1 MCCKT
6 STLSE
11 ELHKRYLKNVAFGMK
26 DSPIIDSDDFHIRV
40 NEAWEVEVEPIIEWG

>member
-1 MCCKT
+1 MCCKA

-26 DSPIIDSDDFHIRV
+26 DNPIIDSDDVLHQQKFYIPNV
-40 NEAWEVEVEPIIEWG
+40 NVQDTRG